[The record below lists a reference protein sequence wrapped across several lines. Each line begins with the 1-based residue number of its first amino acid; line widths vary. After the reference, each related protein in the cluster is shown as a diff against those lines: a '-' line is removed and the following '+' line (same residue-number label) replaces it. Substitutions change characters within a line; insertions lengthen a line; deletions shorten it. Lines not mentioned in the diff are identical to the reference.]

1 MRLLDKR
8 IKIIYYSSIIVL
20 ICDLC
25 GQEYIF
31 GMLFRKTSHINH
43 LIKALNLCQKETNMP
58 EVKKTT
64 SKTVTSSKKGTAET
78 KKSSSLT
85 ASAERARKE
94 ALREEV
100 LSVYSAKQNYRATT
114 EMAKIEA
121 EPSMPLD
128 GGNVET
134 VPEQKKTELHNAYST
149 PFLPREK
156 TSSES
161 LDKGEFD
168 ATDRPNKTPEIPQG
182 KTFEE
187 FSRKNSLEKEPT
199 STSENFNSDN
209 YVGLGQKPTT
219 PTKIIK
225 EKSYSRSPRAEKIA
239 RFFSYLFTTKEGWYY
254 ILGTLCLVFI
264 VILFFI

>member
-1 MRLLDKR
+1 
-8 IKIIYYSSIIVL
+8 
-20 ICDLC
+20 
-25 GQEYIF
+25 
-31 GMLFRKTSHINH
+31 
-43 LIKALNLCQKETNMP
+43 MP

-64 SKTVTSSKKGTAET
+64 SRTVASSSKGTT
-78 KKSSSLT
+78 IKKSTSTT

-114 EMAKIEA
+114 EMAKNEA

-134 VPEQKKTELHNAYST
+134 VPEQKTELRNAYST
-149 PFLPREK
+149 PFIPREK
-156 TSSES
+156 SSAGDNAKDDLGAKTSPLES
-161 LDKGEFD
+161 SK
-168 ATDRPNKTPEIPQG
+168 EIPQG

-187 FSRKNSLEKEPT
+187 FSRKSSLEKEPT
-199 STSENFNSDN
+199 SVNETFNSDN
-209 YVGLGQKPTT
+209 YVGLSQKPTT

-225 EKSYSRSPRAEKIA
+225 EKNYSRSPRAEKIA

-264 VILFFI
+264 IILFFI